1 LRNLTRDELES
12 SQHGQCRGVAEEST
26 LNDGARLDYRRGIPC
41 GQEFTQERSGAA
53 GIRQRRSYEK
63 SLTSYFRALS
73 TGMHIA
79 NSVRMKRILVL
90 IGLLM
95 LTSCAHKAKVNA
107 PPASELFLS
116 ERYSYIKGDDGR
128 VFIVTSNTK
137 DFDDA
142 VKRIHLGPSS
152 VNKLNL
158 WVVTPLKPE
167 KKPAH

>member
-1 LRNLTRDELES
+1 
-12 SQHGQCRGVAEEST
+12 
-26 LNDGARLDYRRGIPC
+26 
-41 GQEFTQERSGAA
+41 
-53 GIRQRRSYEK
+53 
-63 SLTSYFRALS
+63 
-73 TGMHIA
+73 
-79 NSVRMKRILVL
+79 MKRILVL
-90 IGLLM
+90 IALLM

-116 ERYSYIKGDDGR
+116 ERYSYFKGDDGR

-167 KKPAH
+167 KKAAH

>member
-1 LRNLTRDELES
+1 
-12 SQHGQCRGVAEEST
+12 
-26 LNDGARLDYRRGIPC
+26 
-41 GQEFTQERSGAA
+41 
-53 GIRQRRSYEK
+53 
-63 SLTSYFRALS
+63 
-73 TGMHIA
+73 MHIA

-158 WVVTPLKPE
+158 WVVTPLKPV